1 MHGATLIGEDG
12 GVVELGLDF
21 HSVVGVLGL
30 LVSVRVLKKGS
41 CSSGIFL
48 LVRSAKNR
56 VRLGGR
62 SDVRQTRLPLF
73 LNKKKL
79 ALPCE
84 AASGFVLRVV
94 AFQYRLDAV

>member
-1 MHGATLIGEDG
+1 MHGAFLIGEDG
-12 GVVELGLDF
+12 RVVELGLDF
-21 HSVVGVLGL
+21 HSVVGVLGS
-30 LVSVRVLKKGS
+30 LVSVRGLKKG
-41 CSSGIFL
+41 CRASGIFL

-84 AASGFVLRVV
+84 AASGFVLRVA